1 MKKTVVVVNP
11 RSQNG
16 ALGRRWPE
24 IARTIGRELGGFE
37 HVMTE
42 GPRDATRLARE
53 ALEGGADVVVA
64 IGGDGTIQEVANG
77 FFFDVRDG
85 GKPVRPGA
93 ALGVIPFG
101 TGGDFRKTIPIPDDL
116 AGAAAILKAGATR
129 TIDVGRLTYRAG
141 GRDGDEASCIF
152 VNIASFGIAGLVDQI
167 ANSSSKWMGGAVS
180 FFLATARA
188 AVRYKNQRVRIIL
201 DDKDEEALD
210 LKINNVAVA
219 NGRYFGGGMH
229 VAPEAALDD
238 GVFDVIA
245 IGDVTTL
252 EMLRNGSKIYRGTH
266 LGLPKVTARKAK
278 KVEARA
284 LDDGAEV
291 LLDVDGESLG
301 SLPATFEIV
310 PAALPLVAPA

>member
-1 MKKTVVVVNP
+1 VKKTVVVVNP

-53 ALEGGADVVVA
+53 ALEGGADTVVA

-77 FFFDVRDG
+77 FFVDG
-85 GKPVRPGA
+85 RPVRPGA

-101 TGGDFRKTIPIPDDL
+101 TGGDFRKTIPIPNDL

-141 GRDGDEASCIF
+141 GRDGDEATCIF

-167 ANSSSKWMGGAVS
+167 ANSSSKWMGGGIS

-188 AVRYKNQRVRIIL
+188 AMRYKNQRVRIIL
-201 DDKDEEALD
+201 DEKDDEPLD
-210 LKINNVAVA
+210 LTINNVAVA

-252 EMLRNGSKIYRGTH
+252 EMLKNGSKIYRGTH
-266 LGLPKVTARKAK
+266 LGLPKVTARKAH

-291 LLDVDGESLG
+291 LLDVDGEALG
-301 SLPATFEIV
+301 SLPATFEIL

>member
-1 MKKTVVVVNP
+1 VKKTVVVVNP

-42 GPRDATRLARE
+42 GPRDATRLTRE
-53 ALEGGADVVVA
+53 ALEGGADTVVA

-77 FFFDVRDG
+77 FFKNG
-85 GKPVRPGA
+85 GTPVRPGA

-101 TGGDFRKTIPIPDDL
+101 TGGDFRKTIAIPNDL
-116 AGAAAILKAGATR
+116 AGAAAVLKAGATR

-141 GRDGDEASCIF
+141 RRDGEEASCIF

-167 ANSSSKWMGGAVS
+167 ANSSSKRLGGGFS
-180 FFLATARA
+180 FFMATARA
-188 AVRYKNQRVRIIL
+188 AWRYKNQRVRIIL
-201 DDKDEEALD
+201 DDKDDEPLD
-210 LKINNVAVA
+210 LTINNVAVA

-229 VAPEAALDD
+229 VAPEAAVDD
-238 GVFDVIA
+238 GLFDVVA
-245 IGDVTTL
+245 IGDVT
-252 EMLRNGSKIYRGTH
+252 MLDMVKNGSKIYRGTH

-278 KVEARA
+278 KVEAQP

-301 SLPATFEIV
+301 TLPATFEIL

>member
-53 ALEGGADVVVA
+53 ALEGGADTVVA

-77 FFFDVRDG
+77 FFTNG
-85 GKPVRPGA
+85 GTPVRPGA

-101 TGGDFRKTIPIPDDL
+101 TGGDFRKTIPIPNDL
-116 AGAAAILKAGATR
+116 AIAAAILKAGATR

-141 GRDGDEASCIF
+141 GRGGDEASCIF

-167 ANSSSKWMGGAVS
+167 VNTSSKWMGGAAS

-201 DDKDEEALD
+201 DDKDDEPLD
-210 LKINNVAVA
+210 LTINNVAVA

-238 GVFDVIA
+238 GLFDVIA
-245 IGDVTTL
+245 IGDVTTF

-266 LGLPKVTARKAK
+266 LGMPKVTARKAK

-301 SLPATFEIV
+301 ALPATFEIL